1 MKRILAFAIY
11 GMLFVAAPSFAATKI
26 YESEAI
32 GVFKSQQEKQR
43 YINSIGFRILNANK
57 IKQRMNFIYSNK
69 NIANAF
75 SNNRTRSITIYHGII
90 AYTEDEDEIAAILSH
105 EISHSIDSYNGIF
118 RGTFE
123 IIPHLFVPRKY
134 ERKADKRGVDFM
146 VNAGY
151 NPVAMIIMMNKVMSQ
166 GRYEFLST
174 HPLTS
179 RRMAYVY
186 EYIYTKYPQ
195 YLKNNKYQDNI
206 YYQNFLL
213 TSQDNR
219 RKLQKKIESK
229 SDKKVRYD

>member
-1 MKRILAFAIY
+1 MKRKMIMVLCGLMFA
-11 GMLFVAAPSFAATKI
+11 AAPSFAANKV
-26 YESEAI
+26 YESESI

-57 IKQRMNFIYSNK
+57 IKQKMNFIYSNK
-69 NIANAF
+69 NTINAF
-75 SNNRTRSITIYHGII
+75 SSYKGRSITIHHGIV
-90 AYTEDEDEIAAILSH
+90 AYTEEEDEIAAILSH
-105 EISHSIDSYNGIF
+105 EISHSIDSSQGIF
-118 RGTFE
+118 RGTFSN
-123 IIPHLFVPRKY
+123 IPYIFIPRKY

-151 NPVAMIIMMNKVMSQ
+151 NPVAMIIMMNKVMPQ
-166 GRYEFLST
+166 DRYEIFAF
-174 HPLTS
+174 HPLTT

-229 SDKKVRYD
+229 SDKRVRYD

>member
-1 MKRILAFAIY
+1 MKKFLILSLC
-11 GMLFVAAPSFAATKI
+11 GLLFGIAPSFASTELN
-26 YESEAI
+26 ESEPI
-32 GVFKSQQEKQR
+32 GVFKTQQQKQR

-57 IKQRMNFIYSNK
+57 IKQRMNFIYSSK
-69 NIANAF
+69 KTINAF
-75 SNNRTRSITIYHGII
+75 STHVGRSITIYHGII
-90 AYTEDEDEIAAILSH
+90 AYTDSEDEIAAILSH
-105 EISHSIDSYNGIF
+105 EISHSIDSYQGIF
-118 RGTFE
+118 RGTFSNL
-123 IIPHLFVPRKY
+123 PHLFVPRKY

-151 NPVAMIIMMNKVMSQ
+151 NPVAMIVMMNKVFPQ
-166 GRYEFLST
+166 DRYEFLST
-174 HPLTS
+174 HPLAS

-195 YLKNNKYQDNI
+195 YLKNNIYQDNI

-229 SDKKVRYD
+229 SDKRVRYD